1 MSHTV
6 GSQQQSLSTS
16 SGGNGAQML
25 SPSQGQ
31 SSETFY
37 GTNTPPQDLNQP
49 PTVDALAAS
58 LGMLSQ
64 FIILFILLD
73 LNFLLL
79 IGEGQN
85 SPVSPVHLH
94 HPNGFPVGT
103 AAYNS
108 GAPQWTGPNT
118 LTYTQ
123 SMQPPDHR
131 HLHPTSYC
139 ELLINSILYY
149 SNNNHN

>member
-6 GSQQQSLSTS
+6 GSQQQSLNTS
-16 SGGNGAQML
+16 SGSSGTQML

-31 SSETFY
+31 STETFY

-58 LGMLSQ
+58 LGMLFLIYHLLV
-64 FIILFILLD
+64 FINLKFA
-73 LNFLLL
+73 FL

-94 HPNGFPVGT
+94 HSNGFPVGT

-139 ELLINSILYY
+139 K
-149 SNNNHN
+149 